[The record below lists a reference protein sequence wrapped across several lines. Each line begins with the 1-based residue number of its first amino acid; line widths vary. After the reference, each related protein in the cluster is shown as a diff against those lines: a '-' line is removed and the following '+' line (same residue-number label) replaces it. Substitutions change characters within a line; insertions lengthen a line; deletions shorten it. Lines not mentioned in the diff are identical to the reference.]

1 MMTTSRVKSLIVGFV
16 LIPLGL
22 AFAATSTMGQAAMP
36 QSYSVQYLD
45 DPYSLTSGLVMRTLA
60 GGVNDHSHVVGRFE
74 QDVFTTFPFYITNI
88 FGFFYNGNDFITL
101 NPNGSCDTQ
110 GCYCTALGINNSD
123 VVVGFY
129 GPVNSFG
136 FSWTPTGGFQ
146 PINYPGATD
155 TYPSAIS
162 NAGVVAG
169 TFSPDDGLTSHGF
182 LYSSGQFSLLDF
194 PGTNNNSINGINS
207 LGQVLGSYVD
217 SGNQVHQWVYDGK
230 TFNAFP
236 SIPGAVLIYPGGI
249 NDLGQI
255 VGTYYDSQN
264 IQSAFRLDP
273 NGKVTNLT
281 GPGFPDV
288 SRGNLSGVNNS
299 GVMAAWGVYDG
310 NSSGLIAQAVM
321 VDPVTDLLAGPAI
334 IKDTLPNG
342 PDLLATSGTP
352 VQGIAADG
360 VTEVVLRLP
369 ANNAGDQFTLQLFND
384 QYPTAS
390 LGSPN
395 EDGALGFTGDTV
407 FSQSQITVTAKATTK
422 SGPMAFAV
430 YRAPLDF
437 VRPSGSHAQKS
448 VTCNGATGSDSQLAC
463 RAVTIK
469 VQGPSSS
476 TTFNVMIVRPPVML
490 IHGLW
495 GDQRDFAQ
503 FLSDPTTHIGDPRFF
518 QGFLAYT
525 QLVGN
530 NITATDPTYSSGL
543 VSAIRANSMGFQFNV
558 PTVMEQM
565 YEQLLSFKGGFN
577 TISAP
582 IAAVQAD
589 LIAHSMGGT
598 IIRTVAAQGNFLRDD
613 NFAQGD
619 VHKLITIDTPH
630 LGSPLASQLLFG
642 DINSCVRG
650 VLAYEGDISLRT
662 TVLYGTQTFTGAVAD
677 LQDNTGISGQ
687 LSPALQEIASAN
699 QHPLPTAFVVGYM
712 QAQNRAGLDSWKF
725 AQLVIHGMC
734 GTGHGDP
741 LGNNF
746 TSTSIANVFGGADS
760 DGIVSLASQEN
771 NPAGSPANYV
781 PIASVFPG
789 YVHGSG
795 AIELGFVGPQML
807 DPTGNVPLQVIN
819 LLNTAVTDPAFNL
832 TNP

>member
-1 MMTTSRVKSLIVGFV
+1 VTIIRLKSLIVGLV
-16 LIPLGL
+16 LVPLCL
-22 AFAATSTMGQAAMP
+22 TFAATVALGQSATP

-45 DPYSLTSGLVMRTLA
+45 DPYSLTIGLFMRTLA
-60 GGVNDHSHVVGRFE
+60 GGVNDKSHVVGRFE
-74 QDVFTTFPFYITNI
+74 QDAFTTPPAFTTNF

-110 GCYCTALGINNSD
+110 GCDCTATGVNNSD

-136 FSWTPTGGFQ
+136 FSWTAAGGFQ

-155 TYPSAIS
+155 TFPSAIS

-169 TFSPDDGLTSHGF
+169 TFSPDDGLSSHGF

-194 PGTNNNSINGINS
+194 PGTNTFTIDGINS
-207 LGQVLGSYVD
+207 SGKVVGSYLD
-217 SGNQVHQWVYDGK
+217 SGHQRHDWIYDGK
-230 TFNAFP
+230 TFSAFP
-236 SIPGAVLIYPGGI
+236 SISGATQIYPGGI

-255 VGTYYDSQN
+255 VGTYYDSQD

-273 NGKVTNLT
+273 SGKVTNLT

-288 SRGNLSGVNNS
+288 SFGNLSGINNS
-299 GVMAAWGVYDG
+299 GVMAAYGLSAGD
-310 NSSGLIAQAVM
+310 SSGLIAQAVM

-342 PDLLATSGTP
+342 PDLLATGGTP

-369 ANNAGDQFTLQLFND
+369 ANNAGDQFTVQLFND

-407 FSQSQITVTAKATTK
+407 FSQNQITVTAKATTK

-463 RAVTIK
+463 RAVTLS

-476 TTFNVMIVRPPVML
+476 ATYTVMIVRPPVML

-495 GDQRDFAQ
+495 GDQNDFAN
-503 FLSDPTTHIGDPRFF
+503 FLSDPTTHLDDTRFEPESLF
-518 QGFLAYT
+518 YT
-525 QLVGN
+525 QPVGN
-530 NITATDPTYSSGL
+530 NVSATDPVYPSTL
-543 VSAIRANSMGFQFNV
+543 VSTLRANAMGFQFNV
-558 PTVMEQM
+558 PQVMEQM
-565 YEQLLSFKGGFN
+565 YERLLSFKGGSN
-577 TISAP
+577 PISAP
-582 IAAVQAD
+582 VAAIQAD
-589 LIAHSMGGT
+589 VIAHSMGGT
-598 IIRTVAAQGNFLRDD
+598 ITRTIAAQGNFLRDD
-613 NFAQGD
+613 NFGQGD

-630 LGSPLASQLLFG
+630 LGSPLASQLLFA
-642 DINSCVRG
+642 DVNSCVRD
-650 VLAYEGDISLRT
+650 VLARNGEISLRT
-662 TVLYGTQTFTGAVAD
+662 AVLYGTQTFTGAVAD

-687 LSPALQEIASAN
+687 LSPALQMIAVAN
-699 QHPLPTAFVVGYM
+699 QHPLPTALVVGYM
-712 QAQNRAGLDSWKF
+712 QAQNRAGLDNISF
-725 AQLVIHGMC
+725 AQTVLHRIC

-746 TSTSIANVFGGADS
+746 TSTSIANVFGGNDS
-760 DGIVSLASQEN
+760 DGIVSLSSQED
-771 NPAGSPANYV
+771 NPAGSPTNYI
-781 PIASVFPG
+781 PIASTFPG

-795 AIELGFVGPQML
+795 AIQLGLVGPQML
-807 DPTGNVPLQVIN
+807 DPTAKVPPQVIN
-819 LLNTAVTDPAFNL
+819 LLNTSVTDPAFNL
-832 TNP
+832 INP